1 MAQEPG
7 ELARHLIG
15 AARQGGRTSLDEF
28 AGKQVLAAYGI
39 DVPRSVRIPVAG
51 PLPDELHALT
61 APYVLK
67 VMSAD
72 VLHKSDVGG
81 VRLGL
86 RDAEGLIAARDE
98 MARDLAL
105 SAVRVDGF
113 LVEETAPRG
122 HDVVIGGMRDPG
134 FGQVLMFGLGGI
146 FVEVLRDVSFRVCPI
161 EPVDAREMIAELR
174 GATVLSGARGGLKID
189 EQRVVDLLM
198 TIGGPRGL
206 LMELDKELDEV
217 DLNPVIVSEHRAV
230 AVDARLVL
238 SARLGNER

>member
-1 MAQEPG
+1 MEQEPG

-15 AARQGGRTSLDEF
+15 EARGRGRTSLDEL
-28 AGKQVLAAYGI
+28 AAKRVLAAYGI
-39 DVPRSVRIPVAG
+39 DVPRSVRIPVSG

-86 RDAEGLIAARDE
+86 RDAESLIAARDE
-98 MARDLAL
+98 MTRNLAQSGMRL
-105 SAVRVDGF
+105 DGF

-122 HDVVIGGMRDPG
+122 HDVVIGGMRDAS

-146 FVEVLRDVSFRVCPI
+146 FVEVLRDVAFRVCPI

-174 GATVLSGARGGLKID
+174 GAPVLAG
-189 EQRVVDLLM
+189 
-198 TIGGPRGL
+198 
-206 LMELDKELDEV
+206 
-217 DLNPVIVSEHRAV
+217 
-230 AVDARLVL
+230 
-238 SARLGNER
+238 